1 VAGTIVINNSC
12 SYDLRTIDFA
22 WLTYKLRLKT
32 GEAAKVLS
40 KVLWSCDEAGMDML
54 RADDLQEG
62 EFKLFA
68 QAMREVLETSRAS
81 TKGSSGLTQFLE
93 LLLRSI
99 EDDPR
104 H

>member
-1 VAGTIVINNSC
+1 MAGTIVINNSC

-22 WLTYKLRLKT
+22 WLACELRSKT
-32 GEAAKVLS
+32 GEAAKALS
-40 KVLWSCDEAGMDML
+40 KVLWSHDEAGMDML

-68 QAMREVLETSRAS
+68 QTMREVLETSRVAAGDS
-81 TKGSSGLTQFLE
+81 AGLTQFLE
-93 LLLRSI
+93 FLLRSI

-104 H
+104 Y